1 MYSKG
6 WDEHLLHMKVV
17 LDMLRENQ
25 LKVNKKK
32 CSFGKSSID
41 YLGHVISEAGV
52 VMDLDKISAILR
64 WPILKSIKAVR
75 RFLELTG
82 YYRQFIEGYKKIARP
97 LMNLLRK
104 ESQAKFHWIEES
116 KLAFNRLKKVIVS
129 STVLAMPNFSL
140 PFVLECNASGS
151 GIGAI

>member
-82 YYRQFIEGYKKIARP
+82 YYRQFIEGYRKIARP
-97 LMNLLRK
+97 HTNLLRN
-104 ESQAKFHWIEES
+104 H
-116 KLAFNRLKKVIVS
+116 RL
-129 STVLAMPNFSL
+129 NF
-140 PFVLECNASGS
+140 
-151 GIGAI
+151 IG